1 MAVVG
6 ARHATHLHDVVART
20 RPVARAD
27 DQLLPVAA
35 TFDGLLPWS
44 GLRRGATFAVT
55 GAAATSLAL
64 ALAADASKAGS
75 WCAAVGLPSLG
86 LLAAVEAGIE
96 LARFPMVAASSTGR
110 EWASVVAAVVD
121 ALDIV
126 LVRPPGRVGAADA
139 RRLTARARE
148 RGAVLVSVG
157 APWEGA
163 DVRLDVREVAWHGLG
178 RGHGHLRARRV
189 DVIAEG
195 RGAAARPRRA
205 SLWLPDAD
213 GELRRAADRR
223 PDLHRETTAAEAA
236 CRPSPGRAVGRREVR
251 VAG

>member
-1 MAVVG
+1 MAPVG
-6 ARHATHLHDVVART
+6 AREATHLHDVVART
-20 RPVARAD
+20 RPVARAE
-27 DQLLPVAA
+27 DQLLPVTAA
-35 TFDGLLPWS
+35 FEGLLPWT
-44 GLRRGATFAVT
+44 GLRRGATVAVS
-55 GAAATSLAL
+55 GVAATSLAL
-64 ALAADASKAGS
+64 ALAAGASRAGS

-86 LLAAVEAGIE
+86 LAAAVEAGIE
-96 LARFPMVAASSTGR
+96 LARFPMVAASSTGHQ
-110 EWASVVAAVVD
+110 WASVAAAVVD
-121 ALDIV
+121 AFDIV
-126 LVRPPGRVGAADA
+126 LVRPPGRVGATDA

-163 DVRLDVREVAWHGLG
+163 DVRLAVREVAWHGLG

-189 DVIAEG
+189 DVTAEG

-213 GELRRAADRR
+213 GEIRRAVERR
-223 PDLHRETTAAEAA
+223 TDLHRETTAAGAA
-236 CRPSPGRAVGRREVR
+236 CRRSPGPAVGRRGVR